1 MPCGMNDS
9 LPALCECAGSEGCTN
24 GRQVAFPQE
33 KREENGRRLA
43 ELAQNYDMIRLA
55 YFILSTKRVDVG
67 MHLMSVENIS
77 KSYSDKILFENVT
90 FGVETGDKVG
100 IIGVN
105 GTGKSTLLKVIAGVE
120 PPDSGQVT
128 TGRSVVL
135 RMLAQDPT
143 FGPEET
149 ALEHVLGGDSPQL
162 RVVREHSAVLEELE
176 RRPDDSGL
184 QERLI
189 AVNARMDELNAWSL
203 ESEAKTA
210 LTKLGIVDVFG
221 KVATFSGGQR
231 KRVAMAAALLQPS
244 DVLILDEPTN
254 HIDNDSVAWLEGMLQ
269 KRKGALLMI
278 THDRYFLDRVSNR
291 VIELDRGSAHFYE
304 ANYSRFLELKLEREE
319 REAASEAKRQNLL
332 RNELAWIRRGAQAR
346 STKQKARID
355 RYEALKTQGPKG
367 ASGKMD
373 VSVASTRLGK
383 KILEIENLRKSLG
396 GRELIRDLSY
406 IAVPEDRVGIVGR
419 NGSGKSTLLKLIAG
433 KLMPDAGRVELGPTV
448 KLGWF
453 SQEHEEMDESLRVM
467 EYIREGA
474 EQVKTADGTTISA
487 GQMLE
492 RFLFAPAVQWS
503 VISKLSG
510 GEKRRLQLLRVLL
523 NAPNVLLLDEPTND
537 LDIATLTVLE
547 DYLDEFPGVVIVVSH
562 DRYFLDR
569 TVDRILAFE
578 GDGVVA
584 EHTGNYS
591 DYQAYAERQE
601 AEKQAAGAPAK
612 ASGASTAGPAAAAA
626 VQERKERPQLKMS
639 YKDQKDFE
647 QIDGWIAEA
656 EEVLAA
662 VASRMEEAASDSGR
676 LQELMEEQTALEA
689 KLDALLERWTE
700 LNELAEQIAANKSAR
715 G

>member
-1 MPCGMNDS
+1 MFD
-9 LPALCECAGSEGCTN
+9 
-24 GRQVAFPQE
+24 
-33 KREENGRRLA
+33 
-43 ELAQNYDMIRLA
+43 
-55 YFILSTKRVDVG
+55 
-67 MHLMSVENIS
+67 
-77 KSYSDKILFENVT
+77 NVT
-90 FGVETGDKVG
+90 FGVQAGDKIG

-105 GTGKSTLLKVIAGVE
+105 GTGKSTLLKVIAGLE
-120 PPDSGQVT
+120 PADSGKISV
-128 TGRSVVL
+128 GRSVVM
-135 RMLAQDPT
+135 RMLAQDPV
-143 FGPEET
+143 FEPEET
-149 ALEHVLGGDSPQL
+149 ALGHVLGGNTPRLQA
-162 RVVREHSAVLEELE
+162 VREHAEVLEALALNPENA
-176 RRPDDSGL
+176 GL

-189 AVNARMDELNAWSL
+189 AANARMDELDAWQL

-210 LTKLGIVDVFG
+210 LTRLGIPNVMD

-269 KRKGALLMI
+269 KRKGALIMI

-291 VIELDRGSAHFYE
+291 VIELDRGTAFFYE

-355 RYEALKTQGPKG
+355 RFEALKEQGPK
-367 ASGKMD
+367 ASSGKLDMA
-373 VSVASTRLGK
+373 VASTRLGR
-383 KILEIENLRKSLG
+383 KIIEIEHLSKKLG
-396 GRELIRDLSY
+396 GRALIRDLSY

-433 KLMPDAGRVELGPTV
+433 KLAPDGGSVELGATV

-492 RFLFAPAVQWS
+492 RFLFAPAAQWS
-503 VISKLSG
+503 AISKLSG
-510 GEKRRLQLLRVLL
+510 GEKRRLQLLRVLME
-523 NAPNVLLLDEPTND
+523 APNVLLLDEPTND

-547 DYLDEFPGVVIVVSH
+547 DYLDDFPGVVIVVSH

-569 TVDRILAFE
+569 TVERILAFE
-578 GDGVVA
+578 GDGVVTQ
-584 EHTGNYS
+584 HTGNYS
-591 DYQAYAERQE
+591 DYQAYVQRQGAERQ
-601 AEKQAAGAPAK
+601 ASQQPAK
-612 ASGASTAGPAAAAA
+612 TTEAKAP
-626 VQERKERPQLKMS
+626 ERKERPLLKMS

-647 QIDGWIAEA
+647 QIDGWIAEK
-656 EEVLAA
+656 
-662 VASRMEEAASDSGR
+662 EEALSAIAAQMDAASSDSSR
-676 LQELMEEQTALEA
+676 LQQLLGDQHALEA
-689 KLDALLERWTE
+689 ELDRLLERWTE
-700 LNELAEQIAANKSAR
+700 LNELAEQIAENKNGR